1 MLLVKARSCLLAIF
15 LLTWWN
21 SAYRLTVTRKFASC
35 PFNYLSLSDSGFRYR
50 KTTTSIFLTIPS
62 FDDDYYQT
70 SQSSSNDLSPSDIFL
85 SLLESQLAIIVQST
99 NITHAAIYMNSE
111 NDESR
116 DGDEQSVMQLVC
128 SYPPPPRSLQSDDM
142 TDIQS
147 GSDDFDAFDKSSA
160 DGMGTK
166 KGGSVDSSIPSNRS
180 QPGQKTE
187 GNRWNPFSAVTSST
201 DDDDLDGVG
210 ASNINAVKEDIEIDG
225 DTADFDNDDVIKE
238 GWAGSGGESISTV
251 YPIQFQGLNLGILQT
266 VINKAFMNGDVTQN
280 IPVFDFYDFQ
290 SSSQSSS
297 WNPYKSDNRCHTLYW
312 SRVLLWYCPLQWPVS
327 PLGIALLLCLTL
339 IYITSFIKQIR
350 FKYFHQWP
358 VS

>member
-1 MLLVKARSCLLAIF
+1 MLLVRARSCLLAIF
-15 LLTWWN
+15 LLSWWN
-21 SAYRLTVTRKFASC
+21 SAFRLTVTRKFASC
-35 PFNYLSLSDSGFRYR
+35 PLNYLSISDSGFRYR
-50 KTTTSIFLTIPS
+50 KATTSIFLTIPS
-62 FDDDYYQT
+62 FEDDYYQT

-142 TDIQS
+142 TIQS
-147 GSDDFDAFDKSSA
+147 ESDDFDTFDKSSA
-160 DGMGTK
+160 DGMVVK
-166 KGGSVDSSIPSNRS
+166 KGGSADSSIPSNRS

-201 DDDDLDGVG
+201 DDAYLDGVR
-210 ASNINAVKEDIEIDG
+210 AFDINAVKEDIEIDV
-225 DTADFDNDDVIKE
+225 DTTDFNNDDVIKE

-297 WNPYKSDNRCHTLYW
+297 WNPYKSDNRCHTLHL
-312 SRVLLWYCPLQWPVS
+312 SLVLLWYCPLQWRVS
-327 PLGIALLLCLTL
+327 LLGIALLLCSTL
-339 IYITSFIKQIR
+339 IYITHKADSNIFICGQ
-350 FKYFHQWP
+350 
-358 VS
+358 

>member
-1 MLLVKARSCLLAIF
+1 MLLVKARSYLLAIS
-15 LLTWWN
+15 LLIWWN
-21 SAYRLTVTRKFASC
+21 SAYQLTRSRKFSSS
-35 PFNYLSLSDSGFRYR
+35 PLNYLSASDSGFHYR
-50 KTTTSIFLTIPS
+50 RTKTSILLTIPS

-128 SYPPPPRSLQSDDM
+128 SYPPTPRSLQSDDM
-142 TDIQS
+142 TDIRTN
-147 GSDDFDAFDKSSA
+147 SDDFDAYDKSSA
-160 DGMGTK
+160 DGMNGNNK
-166 KGGSVDSSIPSNRS
+166 EGGSVDSSIPSNRS
-180 QPGQKTE
+180 QPAKKNE

-201 DDDDLDGVG
+201 EDADVDGRQAFDV
-210 ASNINAVKEDIEIDG
+210 NAIKEDIEMDV
-225 DTADFDNDDVIKE
+225 DSADFNNDDVVKQ

-297 WNPYKSDNRCHTLYW
+297 WNPYKSD
-312 SRVLLWYCPLQWPVS
+312 SR
-327 PLGIALLLCLTL
+327 
-339 IYITSFIKQIR
+339 
-350 FKYFHQWP
+350 
-358 VS
+358 

>member
-1 MLLVKARSCLLAIF
+1 MLLVKARSCLLAIS
-15 LLTWWN
+15 LLICWN
-21 SAYRLTVTRKFASC
+21 SAYRLTRSRKFASY
-35 PFNYLSLSDSGFRYR
+35 PFNYLSVSNNGFHCRR
-50 KTTTSIFLTIPS
+50 TQTSILLTIPS
-62 FDDDYYQT
+62 FEDDYYQT
-70 SQSSSNDLSPSDIFL
+70 GQSSSNDLSPSDIFL

-128 SYPPPPRSLQSDDM
+128 SYPPTPRSLQDEDM
-142 TDIQS
+142 TDIRTD
-147 GSDDFDAFDKSSA
+147 SDEFDTYDKSTA
-160 DGMGTK
+160 DGMDGNT
-166 KGGSVDSSIPSNRS
+166 KGGGSAGSSIPSNRS
-180 QPGQKTE
+180 QPAKKAE

-266 VINKAFMNGDVTQN
+266 VINKAFMKGDVTQN

-312 SRVLLWYCPLQWPVS
+312 SRVLLWYCPL
-327 PLGIALLLCLTL
+327 
-339 IYITSFIKQIR
+339 
-350 FKYFHQWP
+350 
-358 VS
+358 